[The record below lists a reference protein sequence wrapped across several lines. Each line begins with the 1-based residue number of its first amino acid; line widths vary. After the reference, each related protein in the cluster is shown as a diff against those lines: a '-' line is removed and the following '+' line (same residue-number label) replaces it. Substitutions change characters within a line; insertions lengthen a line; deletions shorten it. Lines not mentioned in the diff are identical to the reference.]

1 MLFIGLLIIYA
12 FFEFL
17 GHLDVKEDSTCKSGL
32 ATVLQLKCSSCDQTT
47 PIQTS
52 NSVTQRGTSYDVN
65 RRAVLHAVE
74 TGVGYEGLTEVKAWL
89 LTWTLKVPIFQRF

>member
-17 GHLDVKEDSTCKSGL
+17 GHLDIKEDSKCKSGL

-52 NSVTQRGTSYDVN
+52 NYVTQRGTYDVN
-65 RRAVLHAVE
+65 RRAVLYAVE
-74 TGVGYEGLTEVKAWL
+74 TGVLDEGWCHSAVL
-89 LTWTLKVPIFQRF
+89 

>member
-32 ATVLQLKCSSCDQTT
+32 ATVLQLKCNSCDRTI

-52 NSVTQRGTSYDVN
+52 NSVTQRGTYDVN
-65 RRAVLHAVE
+65 RRAVLYAVE